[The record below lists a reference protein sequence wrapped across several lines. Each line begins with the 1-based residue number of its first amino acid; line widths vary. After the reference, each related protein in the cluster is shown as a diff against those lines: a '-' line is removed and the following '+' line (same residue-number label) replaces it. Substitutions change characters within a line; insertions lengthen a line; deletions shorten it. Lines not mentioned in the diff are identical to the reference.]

1 VGCDI
6 GIIPAYNRKPF
17 NWFIQTYNPMRAR
30 AAALLCILCIGLI
43 ITPAIAAN
51 DERYGYITVDSVQI
65 RLENDTALVNVHYS
79 VDEGTRLIFF
89 LLGKQDLKNKLLK
102 ILNYDDAQMQHIDL
116 SDAQFVVDGVAYSY
130 GNGIYWYPSHQFNV
144 IIPKLTVISPQV
156 VRNYTN
162 TNLFPDGMGYFSTI
176 PVNSTGDQLPQS
188 PSEVVS
194 PPRE

>member
-1 VGCDI
+1 MY
-6 GIIPAYNRKPF
+6 AENRKPF
-17 NWFIQTYNPMRAR
+17 NLFIRIYSAMRVR
-30 AAALLCILCIGLI
+30 AAALLCIICIGLLI
-43 ITPAIAAN
+43 APAIAAN

-65 RLENDTALVNVHYS
+65 RLENDTALVDVHYS

-144 IIPKLTVISPQV
+144 IIPKLTVESPQV
-156 VRNYTN
+156 MRNYTN
-162 TNLFPDGMGYFSTI
+162 TNMFPDGMGYFSTI
-176 PVNSTGDQLPQS
+176 SVNSTGDQVPLLPS
-188 PSEVVS
+188 PSDSIS
-194 PPRE
+194 PPPE

>member
-1 VGCDI
+1 
-6 GIIPAYNRKPF
+6 
-17 NWFIQTYNPMRAR
+17 MRVR
-30 AAALLCILCIGLI
+30 AAALLCIICIGLI
-43 ITPAIAAN
+43 IAPAIAAN

-144 IIPKLTVISPQV
+144 IVPKLTVESPQV

-176 PVNSTGDQLPQS
+176 PVNSTGDQVPLPPS
-188 PSEVVS
+188 PSDSIS
-194 PPRE
+194 PPPE

>member
-1 VGCDI
+1 M
-6 GIIPAYNRKPF
+6 GIIHAYNRKPF
-17 NWFIQTYNPMRAR
+17 NWFIQIYNPMRAR
-30 AAALLCILCIGLI
+30 AAALLCIFCIGLI
-43 ITPAIAAN
+43 IAPAIAAN

-65 RLENDTALVNVHYS
+65 QLQNDTALVDVHYS

-116 SDAQFVVDGVAYSY
+116 SEAQFVVDGAAYSY
-130 GNGIYWYPSHQFNV
+130 GDGIYWYPSHQFNV
-144 IIPKLTVISPQV
+144 IIPKLTVASPQV

-176 PVNSTGDQLPQS
+176 PVNSTGAQVPLPVS
-188 PSEVVS
+188 PSDVVS
-194 PPRE
+194 PSQE

>member
-1 VGCDI
+1 
-6 GIIPAYNRKPF
+6 
-17 NWFIQTYNPMRAR
+17 MRAR
-30 AAALLCILCIGLI
+30 AAALLCIICIGLI
-43 ITPAIAAN
+43 IAPAIAAN

-65 RLENDTALVNVHYS
+65 QLQNDTALVNVHYS

-144 IIPKLTVISPQV
+144 IIPKLTVESPQV

-176 PVNSTGDQLPQS
+176 PVNSTGAQVPLPPS
-188 PSEVVS
+188 PSDAVS
-194 PPRE
+194 PPPE